1 MFHFPV
7 FIRSNHYLQVVYVYM
22 YCQNILSLVL
32 VFDRGHFVLFVS
44 ILDLYLEQRII
55 YLSHLVDGCM
65 DLCKYSY
72 STFV

>member
-1 MFHFPV
+1 MFHFSVLIP
-7 FIRSNHYLQVVYVYM
+7 SNHYLQVIYVYM

-44 ILDLYLEQRII
+44 ILDLYLELKII